1 MGRSKKFSP
10 EKTKEFNRRLL
21 KIDTTIP
28 KDFIK
33 KVLEIDPTLSINRIQ
48 NVRYNGKV
56 IDFEILKILEKI
68 CKPIIE
74 AKEAKEKNLI
84 S

>member
-33 KVLEIDPTLSINRIQ
+33 KVLEVNPTLSINRIQ